1 MYKSKPNS
9 KWLARRKMF
18 KRSYVEQKK
27 ILELKSKITKLA
39 RHFILYTQLT
49 TGNMAL
55 TLNDV
60 FKHKKHLQKTKVSR
74 KIARTLVYK

>member
-1 MYKSKPNS
+1 MRKTKPNS

-27 ILELKSKITKLA
+27 ILELKSKITKLV
-39 RHFILYTQLT
+39 RHYILYTQLT
-49 TGNMAL
+49 KGNMAV

-60 FKHKKHLQKTKVSR
+60 FKYKQLQKTKVSR
-74 KIARTLVYK
+74 KIARTLMYK